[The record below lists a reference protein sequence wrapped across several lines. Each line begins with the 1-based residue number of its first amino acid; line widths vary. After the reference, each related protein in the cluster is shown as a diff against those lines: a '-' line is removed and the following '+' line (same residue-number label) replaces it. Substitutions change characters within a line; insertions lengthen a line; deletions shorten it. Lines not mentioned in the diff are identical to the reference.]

1 MTAQQRRKVESDIRF
16 NVSKFGSGMLHP
28 QVVKV
33 LDERLKDFR
42 IYSMAKRF
50 DMGNLWALY
59 ADRHQ
64 GYCLEFAN
72 VGPLFGNAKDVNY
85 RDSKEM
91 AILATDPG
99 LEDGDFFF
107 CKTLEWKCEDE
118 VRIWF
123 PRNFGDKV
131 RFDPEWLTRIIL
143 GKAMSEENRT
153 TIRAWAKERKPQLTV
168 ATTKYDAT
176 KRAIV
181 LNVRPKEEH

>member
-1 MTAQQRRKVESDIRF
+1 
-16 NVSKFGSGMLHP
+16 
-28 QVVKV
+28 
-33 LDERLKDFR
+33 
-42 IYSMAKRF
+42 
-50 DMGNLWALY
+50 MGNLWALY

-64 GYCLEFAN
+64 GYCLEFEN
-72 VGPLFGNAKDVNY
+72 VGPLFRNAKDVNY

-107 CKTLEWKCEDE
+107 CKTLEWQCEDE
-118 VRIWF
+118 VRLLF
-123 PRNFGDKV
+123 PRNLGDKV
-131 RFDPEWLTRIIL
+131 RFNPEWLTRIIL

-153 TIRAWAKERKPQLTV
+153 KIRAWANERKPKLTV

-181 LNVRPKEEH
+181 LNEE